1 MVPHDTYVNLTDH
14 VNKTQTTQSAGT
26 QHHRH
31 CRHIVHVA
39 HILPRHN
46 VRGLVRQLP
55 PLDNEQEQNAEVVE
69 VERANTMA
77 FAIDANGKLTLDAQ
91 PINMSQVRSRVAEF
105 VGKRGEHHVISI
117 DTDPAADYNTYFALE
132 NAIVGAYADVRDRIA
147 RKKYR
152 TGYAQ
157 LSEAERQKVR
167 KACPQHILET
177 YRTSAD
183 AATTTAPAGA
193 DGTMQKGGN
202 P

>member
-1 MVPHDTYVNLTDH
+1 MLNTTATADISFMLLTFFL
-14 VNKTQTTQSAGT
+14 VTTSMD
-26 QHHRH
+26 
-31 CRHIVHVA
+31 VD
-39 HILPRHN
+39 
-46 VRGLVRQLP
+46 RGLVRQLP

-69 VERANTMA
+69 VERENTMA
-77 FAIDANGKLTLDAQ
+77 FAIDANGKLTLDAK
-91 PINMSQVRSRVAEF
+91 PVKMSQVRSRVADF

-132 NAIVGAYADVRDRIA
+132 DAIVGAYADARDRIA

-152 TGYAQ
+152 IGYAQ

-193 DGTMQKGGN
+193 DGTMQKGGK

>member
-1 MVPHDTYVNLTDH
+1 M
-14 VNKTQTTQSAGT
+14 
-26 QHHRH
+26 
-31 CRHIVHVA
+31 
-39 HILPRHN
+39 
-46 VRGLVRQLP
+46 RQLP

-69 VERANTMA
+69 VERENTMA
-77 FAIDANGKLTLDAQ
+77 FAIDANGKLTLDAK
-91 PINMSQVRSRVAEF
+91 PVNMSQVRSRVADF

-132 NAIVGAYADVRDRIA
+132 DAIVGAYADARDRIA

-193 DGTMQKGGN
+193 DGTMQKGGK